1 MSDGAQPGIA
11 RIDIVPR
18 DDGAMDEAVVA
29 RLDDA
34 LRRAA
39 ADPAVRVI
47 ILAGTMPGIFI
58 RHYALDV
65 LRDLGAAMRA
75 RGLHFDPARPTPET
89 RLHAM
94 LRWMGEIEQP
104 IIAALNGTAMGG
116 GFELALACDLRIG
129 QSGPH
134 LYGLP
139 EINAGLFPGAGGT
152 QKLGRLIGDAKAL
165 EFVLLGRT
173 VSPEQAAALGLLTEV
188 SDDAC
193 ARAEEIARQ
202 IAASPRKAVAHIKRL
217 MRRAPSEAALAAE
230 RTLFADILVDD
241 DSFSLLD
248 ETVRA
253 GRPIQDRPSG
263 RKSP

>member
-1 MSDGAQPGIA
+1 MAGVHSGIA
-11 RIDIVPR
+11 RIEIVPR
-18 DDGAMDEAVVA
+18 GDGTMDEAVVA
-29 RLDDA
+29 RLDES

-39 ADPAVRVI
+39 ANPDVRVI
-47 ILAGTMPGIFI
+47 ILAGTMPGVFI

-65 LRDLGAAMRA
+65 LRDLGVAMRT
-75 RGLHFDPARPTPET
+75 RGLRFDVARPTPET

-152 QKLGRLIGDAKAL
+152 QKLGRLIGEAKAL

-173 VSPEQAAALGLLTEV
+173 VSPEQGAALGLLTEV
-188 SDDAC
+188 CDDAC
-193 ARAEEIARQ
+193 ARAAEIARQ
-202 IAASPRKAVAHIKRL
+202 IVASPRKAVAHIKRL
-217 MRRAPSEAALAAE
+217 MRHVPSDAELAVE

-241 DSFSLLD
+241 ACFSLLD
-248 ETVRA
+248 QTVRT
-253 GRPIQDRPSG
+253 GRPIQDRPTG